1 MNDLSGGNKERSMQ
15 IMLIFSLIV
24 AIIAVIFA
32 VQNADTTNIQFL
44 FWEKEVP
51 IAAALLAAVLLGVLM
66 SVLASSPSSIR
77 RKLTIRNQ
85 RKQIAELE
93 TSLANQ
99 NLKLAEA
106 NQKATDL
113 ENQFSDKA
121 AEKPVE
127 KTAEATQAEEKSV
140 LK

>member
-1 MNDLSGGNKERSMQ
+1 MQ

-51 IAAALLAAVLLGVLM
+51 IAAALLAAVLLGVMM

-85 RKQIAELE
+85 RKDGPE
-93 TSLANQ
+93 
-99 NLKLAEA
+99 
-106 NQKATDL
+106 
-113 ENQFSDKA
+113 
-121 AEKPVE
+121 
-127 KTAEATQAEEKSV
+127 
-140 LK
+140 

>member
-1 MNDLSGGNKERSMQ
+1 MQ

-51 IAAALLAAVLLGVLM
+51 IAAALLAAVLLGVMM

-85 RKQIAELE
+85 RKQITELE

-113 ENQFSDKA
+113 EKQFSDKA
-121 AEKPVE
+121 TEKPVE
-127 KTAEATQAEEKSV
+127 KTAEATQAEEKSAQV
-140 LK
+140 